1 MPRPSARQIAF
12 LLEERGI
19 SIKIKLKKLIYKN
32 SPVLAF
38 IWAAIIF
45 ALCATPGQFIPSANW
60 LELLSF
66 DKWVHATMFYILSSL
81 LFLVVLKYDLS
92 RTWMIACFFSCVL
105 YGGLLEIMQAK
116 CFTNRSADWQDFVAN
131 SFGCIVAV
139 VFFNRIKRSL
149 VG

>member
-1 MPRPSARQIAF
+1 
-12 LLEERGI
+12 
-19 SIKIKLKKLIYKN
+19 LKKLIYKN

-45 ALCATPGQFIPSANW
+45 ALCATPGQYIPSANW

-66 DKWVHATMFYILSSL
+66 DKWVHASMFYILCSL
-81 LFLVVLKYDLS
+81 LFLVSLKFEQTKKWLIIY
-92 RTWMIACFFSCVL
+92 FFICVL

-139 VFFNRIKRSL
+139 LFFNRVKRSL

>member
-1 MPRPSARQIAF
+1 MK
-12 LLEERGI
+12 
-19 SIKIKLKKLIYKN
+19 KILYKN
-32 SPVLAF
+32 SPVFSFLCAT
-38 IWAAIIF
+38 IIF

-66 DKWVHATMFYILSSL
+66 DKWVHASMFFILCSL

-92 RTWMIACFFSCVL
+92 KLWMIVFFVSGVL

-131 SFGCIVAV
+131 SFGCVVAIL
-139 VFFNRIKRSL
+139 VFKKLKKTFVNSVIN
-149 VG
+149 